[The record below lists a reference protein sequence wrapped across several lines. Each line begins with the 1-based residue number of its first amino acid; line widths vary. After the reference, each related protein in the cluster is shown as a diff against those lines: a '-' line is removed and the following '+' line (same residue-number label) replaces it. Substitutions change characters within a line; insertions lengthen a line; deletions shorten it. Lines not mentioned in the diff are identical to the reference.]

1 MAAGEVTSRSLSA
14 GDYAFF
20 KYLADHSEEW
30 LVHETQGRG
39 IEEYIEEHS
48 ELDGEWR
55 VWEKEGERAGVT
67 FHVTRA
73 PSNQKPWIGTI
84 LVDPDRRGTGL
95 GRGILSTLGEEL
107 AAENKAVFTAVPAS
121 ESGWLKFLSK
131 SGFEQYK
138 SEIDEGG
145 KEHLLLLK
153 PLQP

>member
-1 MAAGEVTSRSLSA
+1 MAAGKITSRSLSA

-20 KYLADHSEEW
+20 QYLADHSGEW

-39 IEEYIEEHS
+39 IEEYIEAYS

-55 VWEKEGERAGVT
+55 VWEKDGERAGVT
-67 FHVTRA
+67 FHVRRA
-73 PSNQKPWIGTI
+73 PSNRKPWLGTI
-84 LVDPDRRGTGL
+84 LVHPDRRGTGL
-95 GRGILSTLGEEL
+95 GCGILLTLGEEL
-107 AAENKAVFTAVPAS
+107 AAENKAVFAAVPAS
-121 ESGWLKFLSK
+121 ESGWLEFLSK

-138 SEIDEGG
+138 SEKDEGG